1 MMTMQLDMTAQLAA
15 IPYGLAL
22 GLAVSFI
29 GLIACVSR
37 NEMAHAKSEL
47 LASYRRLRHAFAHR
61 KPARL
66 IPMRP
71 LEGML

>member
-1 MMTMQLDMTAQLAA
+1 MMTMQLDLTAQLAA
-15 IPYGLAL
+15 IPYGLAIA
-22 GLAVSFI
+22 LAVSFV

-37 NEMAHAKSEL
+37 DQIAHAKSEL

-61 KPARL
+61 KPAQV

-71 LEGML
+71 LEGTL